1 MLNEL
6 AHGKYAFVT
15 MAIGFNSEK
24 TPLNGKSISI
34 VHI

>member
-15 MAIGFNSEK
+15 GFNNEK